1 MKRKD
6 RRETKQKTRCEKI
19 EAKRCEKIE
28 AKRCEKI
35 EVKQSERTRKPIYW
49 FHETKRKGS
58 ETVSV
63 SHRFASMQK
72 K

>member
-28 AKRCEKI
+28 AKGREK
-35 EVKQSERTRKPIYW
+35 SIYW
-49 FHETKRKGS
+49 FRETKRKGS